1 MVLRLSME
9 SDINTERSERRTGDE
24 RRQNDLM
31 KNIKGPVKDRRD
43 GPRRSVV
50 FSRLTRV
57 IFLSHLFGLV
67 ILMVG
72 SLTLN
77 QYSKGLIEARIE
89 NLKSQALLVTSI
101 MGDTATGLGVNPQ
114 LDVDRAKDI
123 MSRLDLPAEWRIR
136 LHDTGQNLL
145 VDSETM
151 TSDLTISEL
160 PPIDDDNNIAPE
172 SEGASGFS
180 LRQFLKD
187 LPWRKRLRDNN
198 RRDLSSE
205 LRLALQGKTVSGE
218 KYDAQERHIVT
229 VSTPVTRVKEIL
241 GVVTLESYDVEE
253 IVDQERLSLLP
264 FIGWAIFA
272 SLISSIALTMSIV
285 FPLRDLSRAA
295 EIVARTNKKIDQIPD
310 FSYRKDEIGD
320 LSAMLGEMTR
330 GLYSRIDDIANFA
343 ADVAHEIKNPLTS
356 LRSASDT
363 MKHAKTDEQRE
374 KLIRIIQEDVG
385 RMDRLITDISKA
397 SKVDANLAREKSS
410 LINLPELL
418 SNVTDFY
425 EATRSEETSATVEFN
440 FPDNI
445 KNDDIYI
452 RGFET
457 PFAQVIRNL
466 IDNALTFSPKDGVVR
481 LSVQTETENKARRV
495 IITVD
500 DEGPG
505 IPAENLETIFER
517 FYTERPKGAQFGSHS
532 GLGLAICR
540 QIVTAHKG
548 FIFAENRN
556 DGEDILGACFT
567 INLPRQ
573 G

>member
-1 MVLRLSME
+1 MVSKRSME
-9 SDINTERSERRTGDE
+9 SDTNIAKPDRR
-24 RRQNDLM
+24 
-31 KNIKGPVKDRRD
+31 KGKDRRSISYS
-43 GPRRSVV
+43 RRQRQPGQQRSIL

-101 MGDTATGLGVNPQ
+101 MGDTATGFGTDAQ
-114 LDVDRAKDI
+114 LDVDRARTI
-123 MSRLDLPAEWRIR
+123 IGRLDLPPEWRLR

-145 VDSETM
+145 VDSEQIGAE
-151 TSDLTISEL
+151 ISVGEL
-160 PPIDDDNNIAPE
+160 PPLGSNAPDATKPE
-172 SEGASGFS
+172 SPKFS
-180 LRQFLKD
+180 MRKFLKNF
-187 LPWRKRLRDNN
+187 PWRKRVRDKN
-198 RRDLSSE
+198 RRDLQAE
-205 LRLALQGKTVSGE
+205 LRRALLGETVSEE
-218 KYDAQERHIVT
+218 KYDAEDRHIVT
-229 VSTPVTRVKEIL
+229 VSTPVKRVQEIL
-241 GVVTLESYDVEE
+241 GVVTLESYDVED
-253 IVDQERLSLLP
+253 IVDRERLSLLP

-295 EIVARTNKKIDQIPD
+295 QIVARTNKKVDQIPD

-320 LSAMLGEMTR
+320 LSLMLGEMTR

-363 MKHAKTDEQRE
+363 LRHAKTAEQRE
-374 KLIRIIQEDVG
+374 KLIHIIQDDVG

-397 SKVDANLAREKSS
+397 SKVDANLAREKAGP
-410 LINLPELL
+410 INLSELL
-418 SNVTDFY
+418 TNV
-425 EATRSEETSATVEFN
+425 VEFYQETRKEGEPN
-440 FPDNI
+440 VEFSLSETV
-445 KNDDIYI
+445 KNEPIFI

-466 IDNALTFSPKDGVVR
+466 VDNAMTFSPENGVVEINLATR
-481 LSVQTETENKARRV
+481 IENKAARAV
-495 IITVD
+495 IKVED
-500 DEGPG
+500 DGPG
-505 IPAENLETIFER
+505 IPADNLETIFDR

-548 FIFAENRN
+548 YIFAENK
-556 DGEDILGACFT
+556 DVEGEGAGARFV

-573 G
+573 A